1 MPNQIDNTGL
11 QIKTNTVIIA
21 ELTAAL
27 QAIYG
32 ADINLNS
39 SSPDGQNVNIF
50 AQAVTDLL
58 ELIVA
63 VYNSF
68 DIESANG
75 VLLDQRVALNGISRA
90 QGTYTFKPISIT
102 VDRALTLTG
111 LDASLNDPAGTGFTV
126 ADDAGV
132 QWILAATHAFG
143 AAGTASLS
151 FRAALI
157 GEVDSALNTITNQ
170 VTVTTGVTTVNNP
183 LESTV
188 IGVNEESDARLKIR
202 RIQSFMLQATSN
214 ADAVEA
220 AILALSG
227 VTDAIVVEDDTA
239 HTLWCIVEGGT
250 AAAIAAAIYAKRSAG
265 SGLVGNDESVVIT
278 RVNGLTK
285 TIVFDRPE
293 PVNIYIKLTLT
304 PKAGSTSFD
313 ADLIKSEL
321 TLALTYK
328 LNERATIGDI
338 ITAMNTIEPDAIVSA
353 AGISLTTSGYTD
365 ILAPATP
372 QNKFVVGAARIAI
385 TQ

>member
-239 HTLWCIVEGGT
+239 HTLWCIVEGGI
-250 AAAIAAAIYAKRSAG
+250 AADIAAAIYAKRSAG